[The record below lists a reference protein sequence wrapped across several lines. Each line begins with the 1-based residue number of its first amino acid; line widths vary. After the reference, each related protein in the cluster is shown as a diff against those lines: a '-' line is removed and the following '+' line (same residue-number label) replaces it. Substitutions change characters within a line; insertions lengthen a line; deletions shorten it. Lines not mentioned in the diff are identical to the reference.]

1 MRPIRT
7 LERAN
12 MTKRSCLFLIA
23 ALAASPAAAHVS
35 LETKQATVGAPYK
48 AVFTVPHGCKGSP
61 TVKIRVQIPEGVI
74 AVKPM
79 PKAGWSVDV
88 VEGKY
93 AGEYDFHGNKLSS
106 GVKEVAWSGG
116 KLPDKNYDEFVMQ
129 TMLTDVLKP
138 NTILYF
144 PVVQECETG
153 VSRWIEIPA
162 GGAGHSH
169 DSKSEGKAPAPG
181 VKLLPKP

>member
-1 MRPIRT
+1 MSKRPI
-7 LERAN
+7 
-12 MTKRSCLFLIA
+12 LFLMA
-23 ALAASPAAAHVS
+23 ALAASPAAAHVT
-35 LETKQATVGAPYK
+35 LETKQATVGSYYK
-48 AVFTVPHGCKGSP
+48 AVFAVPHGCAGSP

-93 AGEYDFHGNKLSS
+93 ATEYDYHGNKLSS

-116 KLPDKNYDEFVMQ
+116 KLPDKYYDEFVMQ
-129 TMLTDVLKP
+129 TLLTDALKP
-138 NTILYF
+138 NTTLYF

-162 GGAGHSH
+162 EQAGHSH
-169 DSKSEGKAPAPG
+169 EGKSPAPG

>member
-1 MRPIRT
+1 MSKTPW
-7 LERAN
+7 
-12 MTKRSCLFLIA
+12 LILMA
-23 ALAASPAAAHVS
+23 ALAASPAAAHVY
-35 LETKQATVGAPYK
+35 LEGKQATVGASYK
-48 AVFTVPHGCKGSP
+48 AVFAVPHGCSGSP

-79 PKAGWSVDV
+79 PKAGWNVDV

-93 AGEYDFHGNKLSS
+93 AGEYDYHGNKLSS

-116 KLPDKNYDEFVMQ
+116 ELPDHNYDEFVVSSF
-129 TMLTDVLKP
+129 LTDSLKP
-138 NTILYF
+138 DTTLYF
-144 PVVQECETG
+144 PVVQECEKG

-162 GGAGHSH
+162 EGAGPTH
-169 DSKSEGKAPAPG
+169 EGKSPAPG

>member
-1 MRPIRT
+1 MS
-7 LERAN
+7 
-12 MTKRSCLFLIA
+12 KRSCLILIA
-23 ALAASPAAAHVS
+23 ALAATPAAAHVS
-35 LETKQATVGAPYK
+35 LETKQATIGASYK
-48 AVFTVPHGCKGSP
+48 AVFTVPHGCAGSP

-79 PKAGWSVDV
+79 PKAGWTVDV

-93 AGEYDFHGNKLSS
+93 AGEYDYHGNKLSS

-116 KLPDKNYDEFVMQ
+116 KLPDKNYDEFIMQ
-129 TMLTDVLKP
+129 AVLTDKLKA
-138 NTILYF
+138 NTTLYF

-153 VSRWIEIPA
+153 VRRWIEIPTDA
-162 GGAGHSH
+162 SSHSH
-169 DSKSEGKAPAPG
+169 EGKSPAPG

>member
-1 MRPIRT
+1 MS
-7 LERAN
+7 
-12 MTKRSCLFLIA
+12 KRSCLILIA
-23 ALAASPAAAHVS
+23 TLAASPAAAHIT
-35 LETKQATVGAPYK
+35 LETKQATIGGSYK
-48 AVFTVPHGCKGSP
+48 AIFAVPHGCSGSA

-79 PKAGWSVDV
+79 PKAGWNVDV

-93 AGEYDFHGNKLSS
+93 ASEYDYHGNKLSS
-106 GVKEVAWSGG
+106 GVKEVMWSGG
-116 KLPDKNYDEFVMQ
+116 KLRDKNYDEFIMRTV
-129 TMLTDVLKP
+129 LTDFLKP
-138 NTILYF
+138 NTTLYF

-162 GGAGHSH
+162 EGAGHSH
-169 DSKSEGKAPAPG
+169 EDKSPAPG